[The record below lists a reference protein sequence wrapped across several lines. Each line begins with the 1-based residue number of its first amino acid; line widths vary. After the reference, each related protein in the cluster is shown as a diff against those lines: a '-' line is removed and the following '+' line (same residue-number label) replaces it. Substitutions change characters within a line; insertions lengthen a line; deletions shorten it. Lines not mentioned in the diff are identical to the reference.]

1 MPVHGD
7 TVKRIHR
14 TQGWMPLKGDT
25 IELRQWGQ
33 TPRLGIAEM
42 TMPDGSGFW
51 LEPNGT
57 ETRLFVHLSSTDV
70 QIWA

>member
-1 MPVHGD
+1 
-7 TVKRIHR
+7 
-14 TQGWMPLKGDT
+14 MPLKGDT